1 MAGHG
6 GGIPIGFASLQRFAK
21 SLKSAVSADAV
32 VGDAEIPGFS
42 HFLDGGTGILD
53 QSHRF
58 KFRGVPPTFDET
70 SQAALQGL
78 MGRLGYRM
86 SVPYEILDNTRI
98 PAGYTYL
105 LQLVAHDLV
114 QSSVSASL
122 VGDPNG
128 RVRNNRQYRLT
139 LDTVYGSGP
148 EVNSCIYAIDGAGAP
163 VRTTLRL
170 GQMKSHLSPC
180 PFRDI
185 GRVLPANQTGFEL
198 FSGLT
203 DVLIADA
210 RNDDNAILSQFLTLF
225 HLLHNALVAKISEF
239 AQDGVASP
247 EAVAVRSFQ
256 CATAAVTLIYRNI
269 IRNDLMKRIL
279 HPDIYAAYKD
289 VVKAEEL
296 VHPPD
301 GRLPLE
307 FSHAAFRFGHA
318 MIRDLYRINTPPAET
333 PGAPVIELA
342 IFKAMMVTSGRS
354 PSEMPLDATWI
365 VKWSNFFDI
374 NNSSPNPSQ
383 KIRPSYNRGLIK
395 PFPALGATEE
405 PGLAGR
411 DLFSSV
417 QLGLWSVNALI
428 ERLKATE
435 KLGISAAMR
444 ASRLASDK
452 ARRISSLKT
461 WLSQHPAKWQDG
473 DVDAIAEEPPLLF
486 YILFE
491 AWADS
496 APKDQSHSQG
506 DDPGTEDEKK
516 IEGTHLGIV
525 GSILVADAIFGAL
538 TDRLL
543 YEEREKPGAPKLAD
557 SLKKLSDTFFDES
570 TNVFDDVPPLENMA
584 QLVTYIA
591 KLARLQNAEPPFL

>member
-6 GGIPIGFASLQRFAK
+6 GGIPIGLAKLQRLVKA
-21 SLKSAVSADAV
+21 LKSAVSDDV
-32 VGDAEIPGFS
+32 VGDDDIPGFS
-42 HFLDGGTGILD
+42 HFLDGGAGVLD
-53 QSHRF
+53 RDHRF
-58 KFRGVPPTFDET
+58 KVRGKLPTFDEK
-70 SQAALQGL
+70 SQMALQGL

-86 SVPYEILDNTRI
+86 SVPYKILNNPRI

-105 LQLVAHDLV
+105 LQLVAHDIV
-114 QSSVSASL
+114 QSSVAASL

-148 EVNSCIYAIDGAGAP
+148 EVNSFIYAIDSAAAP
-163 VRTTLRL
+163 VRTMLRL

-185 GRVLPANQTGFEL
+185 GRVLPANQTGFAL
-198 FSGLT
+198 CSGFT
-203 DVLIADA
+203 DVLIADS
-210 RNDDNAILSQFLTLF
+210 RNDDNAILSQLLTLF
-225 HLLHNALVAKISEF
+225 HLLHNALVAKISKF
-239 AQDGVASP
+239 ARTGGASP
-247 EAVAVRSFQ
+247 EEAAVRGFQ
-256 CATAAVTLIYRNI
+256 CAKAAVTLIYRHI
-269 IRNDLMKRIL
+269 VRNDLMEKVL
-279 HPDIYAAYKD
+279 HPTIYKAYKD
-289 VVKAEEL
+289 VMDPAML

-333 PGAPVIELA
+333 PGGPVVELA

-411 DLFSSV
+411 DLYSSA
-417 QLGLWSVNALI
+417 QLGLWSVETLI
-428 ERLKATE
+428 NRLRRTD
-435 KLGISAAMR
+435 KLGIPAAMET
-444 ASRLASDK
+444 SLLARDK
-452 ARRISSLKT
+452 AARTQLIRN
-461 WLSQHPAKWQDG
+461 WLSQERAKWQDG
-473 DVDAIAEEPPLLF
+473 DVDIIAEDPPLLF
-486 YILFE
+486 YVLFE
-491 AWADS
+491 AWADAA
-496 APKDQSHSQG
+496 APN
-506 DDPGTEDEKK
+506 DPENKTT
-516 IEGTHLGIV
+516 IEGRYLGIL
-525 GSILVADAIFGAL
+525 GSIIVADVIFGAL

-543 YEEREKPGAPKLAD
+543 YEERDEATPGPPKLAD
-557 SLKKLSDTFFDES
+557 SLKKLHEAFFGEGS
-570 TNVFDDVPPLENMA
+570 NVFGDSPPPENMA

-591 KLARLQNAEPPFL
+591 DLARLQNAQPPFL